1 MVSTMALAISLV
13 CSGLFAGLMLTLVIV
28 LQRMWLA
35 MTYERYIL
43 SMQLFLTSA
52 KGHPIITALTLLPI
66 VLPLFTLAEINT
78 GWSLTITLALMGA
91 VASLLVLIVTLRLNF
106 PIYEAIMAWQPNQ
119 QPDDDWQAIRTRF
132 YQLNLMRFVLSLMAT
147 NCFLLALIP

>member
-1 MVSTMALAISLV
+1 MALAISLV